1 MGNYLEVWL
10 MLGLGFQEIL
20 LLFIVAL
27 LLFGSTR
34 LPEIGKS
41 LGKAIRE
48 FKKAMNG
55 EEEEKKDQK

>member
-1 MGNYLEVWL
+1 

-20 LLFIVAL
+20 VLFLVAL
-27 LLFGSTR
+27 LLFGSAR

-41 LGKAIRE
+41 LGKSIRE

-55 EEEEKKDQK
+55 EEEKKDENKEEKK